1 MRKGSTVDASLAPYH
16 HHHQELRRLARQQ
29 EERLA
34 PALVR
39 RHPDLCLAGAQAL
52 VATAKAHMSM
62 ETAIL
67 YPALSSTV
75 DADIQAAARG
85 LEAGLEELRT
95 RLREFTRHWP
105 SAEAI
110 RLAPEAFIQTS
121 RDLLQTILRRIDVEE
136 TRLFPLVDRA

>member
-1 MRKGSTVDASLAPYH
+1 MDASLAPYH
-16 HHHQELRRLARQQ
+16 HHHLELRRLAR
-29 EERLA
+29 EHEARLA

-39 RHPDLCLAGAQAL
+39 SHPDLCLAGAQAL
-52 VATAKAHMSM
+52 VATAKAHLSM

-67 YPALSSTV
+67 YPALSSAP
-75 DADIQAAARG
+75 DADIQVAAQG
-85 LEAGLEELRT
+85 LEAGLEELRA
-95 RLREFTRHWP
+95 RMRQFISHWP

-121 RDLLQTILRRIDVEE
+121 QDLLQTILRRIDVEE

>member
-1 MRKGSTVDASLAPYH
+1 MDASLAPYH
-16 HHHQELRRLARQQ
+16 HHHQELRRLAREQ
-29 EERLA
+29 EARLA

-39 RHPDLCLAGAQAL
+39 SQPDQCLAGAQAL
-52 VATAKAHMSM
+52 LATARAHLSM

-67 YPALSSTV
+67 YPALSTAP
-75 DADIQAAARG
+75 DADIQAAAQG

-95 RLREFTRHWP
+95 RMRQFTHHWP
-105 SAEAI
+105 SAETI

-121 RDLLQTILRRIDVEE
+121 RDLLQTLLHRIEVEE